1 MSKSKIEW
9 CTHTWNPV
17 TGCVKISDGCKFC
30 YAESIAKRFW
40 KDRKFTDV
48 RSHEDRLEQPLHWKK
63 PSMVFVNSMSDLFH
77 KDIPFEFI
85 KKVHSVMATSIHTF
99 QILTKRPDR
108 LIKFKKSLDW
118 YLGNVWYGTSI
129 ESQKTADERIPLILQ
144 VSAPVIFLSV
154 EPMLEEIS
162 LECVGDEFTE
172 INPLTGLVHDGGVF
186 DNVMW
191 TNKIDWVIVGCES
204 GSNRRPCKIEWIESI
219 VDQCKSADVPVFV
232 KQISINNKVIKDIS
246 LFPVSVRVRE
256 FPEGK

>member
-99 QILTKRPDR
+99 QVLTKRPDR
-108 LIKFKKSLDW
+108 LIEFKKSLDW

-129 ESQKTADERIPLILQ
+129 ESQKTADERIPILLQ
-144 VSAPVIFLSV
+144 VPAAVRFLSV
-154 EPMLEEIS
+154 EPMLS
-162 LECVGDEFTE
+162 PV
-172 INPLTGLVHDGGVF
+172 NLTWYLKKRYYQIDLPDIPPV
-186 DNVMW
+186 
-191 TNKIDWVIVGCES
+191 DWVIVGCES

-219 VDQCKSADVPVFV
+219 VEQCKSANAPVFV
-232 KQISINNKVIKDIS
+232 KQISINNKVIKDIN
-246 LFPVSVRVRE
+246 LFPENLRVRE